1 MEVLTI
7 SVWTLALLIFVALA
21 FDFMNGFHD
30 GANSISTIVATGALT
45 PRQAV
50 AFAAFFNFA
59 ALWIFHLKVA
69 ATIGKGTVDPQ
80 FVDHYVI
87 FGALCGALAWNII
100 TWYYGI
106 PSSSSHALIGGLVGA
121 TVANAGGV
129 APIIWSGFGKILI
142 FIIISPL
149 VGFLIGGLLMV
160 AVAWVFRNTSQKQ
173 AGRWFNKAQLV
184 AAAAYSLGHGGNDAQ
199 KTIGI
204 IWLLLI
210 TAGAAT
216 TDVSTLPNWVIYSCY
231 GAIAWG
237 TYLGGW
243 RIVEDHGFE
252 DHPADAGQR
261 FLRLD
266 ERRIEPGPGDA
277 GRRAGVHHAH
287 DHRCHRRRGHGTG
300 REGRALG
307 RDLQPG
313 VCLDRDH
320 SRRRPDSRD
329 ILGVRTEFPGRDAVT
344 RHPDREI
351 DAGQD
356 IIRLAPD
363 PPRFRPRAPWA
374 SRRRAPC
381 RAARAT

>member
-1 MEVLTI
+1 MEALTI

-59 ALWIFHLKVA
+59 ALWVFHLSVA

-121 TVANAGGV
+121 TMVNAGGME
-129 APIIWSGFGKILI
+129 PIIWSGFGKILL
-142 FIIISPL
+142 FILISPL
-149 VGFLIGGLLMV
+149 VGFVLGGLLMV
-160 AVAWVFRNTSQKQ
+160 MAAWAFRGTSQKQ

-210 TAGAAT
+210 SAGAAT
-216 TDVSTLPNWVIYSCY
+216 ADVNTLPNWVVYSCY
-231 GAIAWG
+231 AAIAWG

-243 RIVEDHGFE
+243 RIVKTMGSKITKLT
-252 DHPADAGQR
+252 PVSGSCASMGGA
-261 FLRLD
+261 LSL
-266 ERRIEPGPGDA
+266 A
-277 GRRAGVHHAH
+277 LATLAGVPVSTTHTITGAIV
-287 DHRCHRRRGHGTG
+287 GVGT
-300 REGRALG
+300 AQ
-307 RDLQPG
+307 D
-313 VCLDRDH
+313 VKA
-320 SRRRPDSRD
+320 
-329 ILGVRTEFPGRDAVT
+329 VRWAVT
-344 RHPDREI
+344 MNLLVAWVLTIPA
-351 DAGQD
+351 AGL
-356 IIRLAPD
+356 I
-363 PPRFRPRAPWA
+363 
-374 SRRRAPC
+374 
-381 RAARAT
+381 AALFWMIGRNILSGTQ